1 MQEIKLHTPIID
13 TVIVCLK
20 AIFEEQKVADKEVAT
35 ILKKNKSFGS
45 RDRSLIAETVYDIV
59 RWKLKYEYYADQLQL
74 TSYKSLLLISFL
86 NRNYA
91 IKNIDIFGVD
101 EDKIHRLQTL
111 LQQPITTAY
120 IAQSYPKE
128 LYDFCIEN
136 IGDKWQD
143 LAIALNNK
151 PSVFIRVNTL
161 KMPLVNSHWSID
173 DFIKFLEKENIKTKP
188 TAALNCIQILSKN
201 NLKNSDLYKQGL
213 FEFQDIGS
221 QAIGDFLFDAIKD
234 KSMLNEI
241 KILDLCAG
249 AGGKTLHLSALLNNK
264 GKIYATDYKAT
275 RLKNLRQRAEQAGC
289 KNVEIIDFNDAKK
302 LKNIDIILIDAPCSG
317 TGTFKRQADLK
328 YKITQEKIKEYQSIQ
343 ASLLNEYKNV
353 IHKNGKIIYA
363 TCSVLPQ
370 ENELQ
375 IQHFINANNV
385 GDVSLKHQ
393 NWQLVKSQQLL
404 PTAYD
409 GDGFYMACLNR

>member
-35 ILKKNKSFGS
+35 ILKQNKSFGS
-45 RDRSLIAETVYDIV
+45 RDRSMIAETVYDIV
-59 RWKLKYEYYADQLQL
+59 RWKLKYEYFAYQLQL
-74 TSYKSLLLISFL
+74 TRYKSLLLISFL

-91 IKNIDIFGVD
+91 IKNKEILGV
-101 EDKIHRLQTL
+101 ENDKIVELQSIIK
-111 LQQPITTAY
+111 QAISIPHID
-120 IAQSYPKE
+120 QSYPEE
-128 LYDFCIEN
+128 LYDFCKEN

-151 PSVFIRVNTL
+151 PNVFIRVNILQIKPVQLSTL
-161 KMPLVNSHWSID
+161 
-173 DFIKFLEKENIKTKP
+173 LEKENISFKIVNE
-188 TAALNCIQILSKN
+188 NCIQILSKN

-221 QAIGDFLFDAIKD
+221 QAIGNFLFDAIEN
-234 KSMLNEI
+234 KSTLNEI

-249 AGGKTLHLSALLNNK
+249 AGGKTLHLAALLNNK
-264 GKIYATDYKAT
+264 GKIYATDYKAA

-289 KNVEIIDFNDAKK
+289 KNIEIIDFNDAKK
-302 LKNIDIILIDAPCSG
+302 LKNINIILIDAPCSG

-328 YKITQEKIKEYQSIQ
+328 YKITQVKIKEYQSIQ

-375 IQHFINANNV
+375 IQNFLNANESFKLN
-385 GDVSLKHQ
+385 
-393 NWQLVKSQQLL
+393 KSQQLL
-404 PTAYD
+404 PTEYD
-409 GDGFYMACLNR
+409 GDGFYMAELNR